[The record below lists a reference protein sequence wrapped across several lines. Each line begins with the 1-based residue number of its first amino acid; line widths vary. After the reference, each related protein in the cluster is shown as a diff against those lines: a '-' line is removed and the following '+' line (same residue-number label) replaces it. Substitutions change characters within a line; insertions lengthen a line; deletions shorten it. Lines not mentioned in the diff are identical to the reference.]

1 MGRDLQKIP
10 SIIFP
15 EKGLLRCRKFL
26 GRTFYLRRSTQAR
39 LMGNEYDSEEELE
52 RTFHE
57 YCRSMSWREY
67 LLSCC
72 LQVYGA
78 HYPPLVE
85 LMSEELWGYWG
96 SRFQY
101 LIGVR
106 PPLANQIELEFVRS
120 LCRS

>member
-78 HYPPLVE
+78 ITL
-85 LMSEELWGYWG
+85 LL
-96 SRFQY
+96 
-101 LIGVR
+101 L
-106 PPLANQIELEFVRS
+106 N
-120 LCRS
+120 LCRKNFGAIGGPDFNI